1 MSLARL
7 HSGLLLL
14 LMLSTLGCAC
24 HSGSSCKHGSSWCN
38 NPGNPCHG
46 YYSTCW
52 REWPCECERCPPFT
66 LGLLEGA
73 VLLDQEG
80 QEPLPPTH
88 IQPQLPSPTPSLP
101 QAIEPP
107 PAETSQSQRPVV
119 PHRPAGGFER
129 PASSAA
135 LPPATSSAQENLLV
149 SANEPLP
156 QFNNLRETTSPQRQD
171 HKQNFSNATFQGT
184 LLGN

>member
-14 LMLSTLGCAC
+14 LMFSPLGCAC

-73 VLLDQEG
+73 VLLDQDG
-80 QEPLPPTH
+80 QEPLPPTRV
-88 IQPQLPSPTPSLP
+88 QPLPMPQLPPP
-101 QAIEPP
+101 QASEPV
-107 PAETSQSQRPVV
+107 ETSQTQRPVV
-119 PHRPAGGFER
+119 PHRPAGRLEKNT
-129 PASSAA
+129 AY
-135 LPPATSSAQENLLV
+135 
-149 SANEPLP
+149 NEGP
-156 QFNNLRETTSPQRQD
+156 
-171 HKQNFSNATFQGT
+171 
-184 LLGN
+184 